1 MQHLSSQV
9 ENETTQVYRW
19 EFTVGG
25 DALDENG
32 HVNNVVYVQWM
43 QDVATR
49 HADSAGCTAATK
61 SAGAV
66 WVARSH
72 KIEYLRPA
80 FAGDPVA
87 ALTWVV
93 NFRRVTSLRKY
104 RFVRTSDNAVLARGE
119 TDWVFVDAATGRPR
133 TIPKDVSGAFRIPAA
148 GEDPL

>member
-1 MQHLSSQV
+1 M
-9 ENETTQVYRW
+9 TPVYRY
-19 EFTVGG
+19 EFTVSE
-25 DALDENG
+25 DDLDENG

-49 HADSAGCTAATK
+49 HADAAGCTAATK

-66 WVARSH
+66 WVVRSH
-72 KIEYLRPA
+72 NVEYLRPA

-104 RFVRTSDNAVLARGE
+104 KFLRTSDNAILARGE
-119 TDWVFVDAATGRPR
+119 TDWVFVDAGTGRPR
-133 TIPKDVSGAFRIPAA
+133 IITADVAGAFRIPAD
-148 GEDPL
+148 GEEPL